1 MATLTASDLF
11 RTEVLTPYQ
20 EELLEQSKSIY
31 NGASILITGAT
42 GSFGKAFLKRLL
54 TDYDVKKVIVFSRDE
69 LKQSEMMPM
78 FPPSKYPQLRYFLG
92 DVRDRERL
100 MEAFRGID
108 IVVHAAALKQV
119 PALEYNPQE
128 AIKTNVH
135 GALNVIHAAIE
146 RGVKYVCA
154 LSTDKAATPINLYGA
169 TKLCSDKLFVAAN
182 MLAPTD
188 GSVPPTKFFVV
199 RYGNVFGSRGS
210 IVPVFHKM
218 KANGEV
224 TITDPGMT
232 RFTITLHQAV
242 NFVLTCMPISQGGE
256 VYVPKIPSYR
266 IDCIAKAIAPECTH
280 TLIGRRP
287 GEKLHEVMVPE
298 DDAYRTFEL
307 EDRYSIEPEWA
318 QDKVE
323 AGVREDYV
331 GKRGK
336 RCALDFTYD
345 SGANEEWVSVGD
357 LKHLYKIWAKQ
368 VLDEDIEVT
377 AGGDDDYGTDLNSVD
392 VCFTVDVKVKP
403 GTAEAFI
410 AASKA
415 NCLGSRLESGCVRFD
430 LMQSPE
436 DENAF
441 VLYEAY
447 KTVADV
453 ALHKETA
460 HYKTWAETVEPMMA
474 EPRKKTP
481 AKMLC

>member
-1 MATLTASDLF
+1 MF
-11 RTEVLTPYQ
+11 RTEIPTAYQ
-20 EELLEQSKSIY
+20 NELLEQSKAIY
-31 NGASILITGAT
+31 NGANILITGAT

-54 TDYDVKKVIVFSRDE
+54 TEYEPKRIIIFSRDE

-78 FPPSKYPQLRYFLG
+78 FPPSKYPQVRYFLG

-182 MLAPTD
+182 QLSGANAKNE
-188 GSVPPTKFFVV
+188 GTKFFVV

-210 IVPVFHKM
+210 IVPVFHRM
-218 KANGEV
+218 KAKGEV
-224 TITDPGMT
+224 TITDPAMT

-242 NFVLTCMPISQGGE
+242 NFVLTCMSITEGGE

-266 IDCIAKAIAPECTH
+266 IDCIAKAMAPECQA

-287 GEKLHEVMVPE
+287 GEKIHEVMVPE
-298 DDAYRTFEL
+298 DDSYRTWEL

-318 QDKVE
+318 QGQIDQGSRKGTIQTAGKKVP
-323 AGVREDYV
+323 
-331 GKRGK
+331 
-336 RCALDFTYD
+336 LDFTYD
-345 SGANEEWVSVGD
+345 SGINTEWVSVGD
-357 LKHLYKIWAKQ
+357 LKHLYKRWAVE
-368 VLDEDIEVT
+368 VLDEEVVLPE
-377 AGGDDDYGTDLNSVD
+377 GGDNDFGENLSKAD
-392 VCFTVDVKVKP
+392 VCMNVGVTVKE
-403 GTAEAFI
+403 GTATDFI
-410 AASKA
+410 TATILNATA
-415 NCLGSRLESGCVRFD
+415 SRLEPGCLRFD
-430 LMQSPE
+430 IMQDPAS
-436 DENAF
+436 DCKF
-441 VLYEAY
+441 ILYEAF
-447 KTVADV
+447 KTDADF
-453 ALHKETA
+453 ASHQESE
-460 HYKTWAETVEPMMA
+460 HYKTWKAAVEPMMA
-474 EPRKKTP
+474 AERAKTNM
-481 AKMLC
+481 KCIL